1 VNAAGPSGTSNQLDA
16 STLTMATAPSTPGAA
31 SASALSTTSVSL
43 SWGASTGTVTAYHI
57 ERAGSNNVFTEIAG
71 NVTATTFTDTT
82 ATAATA
88 YTYRVRAENSGLF
101 SDYSSTAGATT
112 PTFDSTDIG
121 ATPAGATTV
130 NLDGSSYDVSAGGP
144 GVYGNS
150 DGLRFLSQ
158 LHTGDFD
165 IRVEVAGMTTAG
177 VYPQAGLMARST
189 LAANS
194 PEVSITASSTAS
206 TAGIFRVKSRAPAG
220 DATPQTTTGQAT
232 VPNVWLRLTR
242 VGNVFTTYYSSDG
255 VTWTK
260 AGSVTL
266 ALPGTLYI
274 GLAAASN
281 NTTDLTNVQFR
292 NFSEQ

>member
-1 VNAAGPSGTSNQLDA
+1 
-16 STLTMATAPSTPGAA
+16 M
-31 SASALSTTSVSL
+31 
-43 SWGASTGTVTAYHI
+43 
-57 ERAGSNNVFTEIAG
+57 
-71 NVTATTFTDTT
+71 
-82 ATAATA
+82 
-88 YTYRVRAENSGLF
+88 F
-101 SDYSSTAGATT
+101 SDYSTTAGATT

-144 GVYGNS
+144 GVYNNT
-150 DGLRFLSQ
+150 DGFRFLSQ
-158 LHTGDFD
+158 SHTGNFD
-165 IRVEVAGMTTAG
+165 IRVQITGMTTAG
-177 VYPQAGLMARST
+177 VYLQAGLMARST

-206 TAGIFRVKSRAPAG
+206 TAGIFRVKSRATAG
-220 DATPQTTTGQAT
+220 AATTQTQTGQAT
-232 VPNVWLRLTR
+232 FPNVWVRLTR

-255 VTWTK
+255 TTWTK

-266 ALPGTLYI
+266 ALPSTLYV

-281 NTTDLTNVQFR
+281 DTTDLTNVQFR